1 MLPQAILFD
10 LDDTLIQA
18 YGGAEAAWLAV
29 THELVDDLAPLT
41 PSEVAEAVGAFAR
54 SFWADPERHRRWRMR
69 LSDARREIVAGSF
82 AVLAS
87 TGRRVPPA
95 GVAQRL
101 ADRFSA
107 YRDAHMR
114 LFPDAHKV
122 IDALRVRGTRL
133 ALVTNGASEAQR
145 AKIDRFD
152 LASRFDHIQIEGEHE
167 FGKPD
172 ERAYRHA
179 LRQLG
184 ADARDTWMVGDNLEW
199 EVAAPQRLGIV
210 GIWFDAAG
218 KGLPRDTNIRPD
230 RIVASLSELLPT
242 EAATAKDPARSRLSS
257 GSTAGVAV
265 TAPTTSAT
273 GENQKSEIGNQKS
286 EGEQTSVLAR
296 ISLLTSDF

>member
-1 MLPQAILFD
+1 MPPQAILFD

-18 YGGAEAAWLAV
+18 YGGAEAAWLVV
-29 THELVDDLAPLT
+29 THELSDDLAPLA
-41 PSEVAEAVGAFAR
+41 PGEVAEAVGAFAR
-54 SFWADPERHRRWRMR
+54 SFWADSERHRLWRMR
-69 LSDARREIVAGSF
+69 LWDARREIVAGAF

-87 TGRRVPPA
+87 TGRRVPPV

-107 YRDAHMR
+107 YRDENMC
-114 LFPDAHKV
+114 LFPDAHNV
-122 IDALRVRGTRL
+122 IDALRARGTRL

-152 LASRFDHIQIEGEHE
+152 LARRFDHVQIEGEHE

-172 ERAYRHA
+172 ERAYLHA

-199 EVAAPQRLGIV
+199 EVAAPQRLGIF
-210 GIWFDAAG
+210 GIWFDAAR
-218 KGLPRDTNIRPD
+218 KGLPRDSHIRPD

-242 EAATAKDPARSRLSS
+242 EA
-257 GSTAGVAV
+257 
-265 TAPTTSAT
+265 
-273 GENQKSEIGNQKS
+273 
-286 EGEQTSVLAR
+286 
-296 ISLLTSDF
+296 SDGA